1 MTPDVSVPSAFTTNL
16 AAGRPPPEPGVRRA
30 TAAGPAPRARAADTR
45 PSAVAASQPGHTRD
59 VHTRSR
65 SRPGGSHP
73 GYSHL
78 GNAHT
83 QGDHTWGTLTP
94 GVRTPGAH
102 SHPGHPH
109 TQGTLTP
116 GAHSH
121 PGRSHPG
128 HTHAHGMVTPMA
140 RSHPEEQLRA
150 PAQWLT
156 SVRPPL
162 SSSHQAT
169 RKLSLTSHPHFAVPG
184 FVTSSQEG
192 ACTHTCCTCRR
203 RGSVSAAPDSK
214 VNGCSCPGRV

>member
-16 AAGRPPPEPGVRRA
+16 AAGRPPSELGVRRA

-65 SRPGGSHP
+65 S
-73 GYSHL
+73 HL
-78 GNAHT
+78 GHAHAQGAHT
-83 QGDHTWGTLTP
+83 QGTHTWGTLTP

-116 GAHSH
+116 GAQ
-121 PGRSHPG
+121 SHPG
-128 HTHAHGMVTPMA
+128 HTHAHGMVMPMA

-150 PAQWLT
+150 PAQLLT

-184 FVTSSQEG
+184 FATSSQEG